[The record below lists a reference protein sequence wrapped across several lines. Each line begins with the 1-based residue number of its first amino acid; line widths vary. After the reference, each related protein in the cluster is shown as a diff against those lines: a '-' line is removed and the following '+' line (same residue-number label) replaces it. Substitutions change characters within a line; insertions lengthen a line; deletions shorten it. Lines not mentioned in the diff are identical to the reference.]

1 MAYDLSWV
9 TESIPIII
17 GKSTDMSESGSK
29 FSISKNSIAKM
40 KRLVKIFNI
49 TSKRQGRVKNSG
61 RKPTCNL
68 YRVIKSFILAGSIE
82 LELAT

>member
-49 TSKRQGRVKNSG
+49 TSKRQGRAG

>member
-40 KRLVKIFNI
+40 KRLVKIFNV
-49 TSKRQGRVKNSG
+49 TSKRQGKNSG

>member
-49 TSKRQGRVKNSG
+49 TSKRQKTLVAS
-61 RKPTCNL
+61 PL
-68 YRVIKSFILAGSIE
+68 VIFTE
-82 LELAT
+82 L